1 MAQKNATPTKEQK
14 VVLQRHNLQDYLW
27 TVMKDFEHSLMIR
40 HRITGEVRVLDK
52 TATGNSASTSQR
64 ECK

>member
-1 MAQKNATPTKEQK
+1 MLKK
-14 VVLQRHNLQDYLW
+14 HGLQDYLW
-27 TVMKDFEHSLMIR
+27 TVTKEFGHAVMVR

-52 TATGNSASTSQR
+52 TATENSASTSQR